1 MASGIIQGCGNMV
14 SEVVVSCNVTT
25 NYLRVLSMTTR
36 VTFRW
41 ENFDNVILARLPF
54 PQVFQVKII
63 DNLIGLNLCKRL
75 TLNSHTEIKECNTVA
90 TIKSSKDFF
99 K

>member
-41 ENFDNVILARLPF
+41 ENFDNVILAWLPF

-75 TLNSHTEIKECNTVA
+75 TLTSHSEIKACNTAA
-90 TIKSSKDFF
+90 TIKSSRDFF